1 MNKETIELFKTL
13 TTSHGAPGYEHDVR
27 KFMREQLS
35 KYSDEIIQDKLGS
48 IFGVKHGIEK
58 DGLRIMVSGHM
69 DEVGFLVTKI
79 TKNGMLKF
87 QTLGGWSPNVL
98 QAQKL
103 VVHSKKGPIYG
114 IIAST
119 PPHLGGDDKP
129 EIKNMLIDIGAD
141 SDTHAKE
148 LGVEPGCFVTPYM
161 DFSFTADNKKIIAK
175 AWDCRYGCGLAVELL
190 KELQN
195 EKLPNTIYS
204 GATVQEEVGLRGAET
219 AANLI
224 KPHIFFA
231 LDASPANDITGDKTE
246 FGQLGKGVLLRI
258 YDRSY
263 VTHRG
268 MREFML
274 DIAEKNNIPYQY
286 FTSNGGTDAGKVHLS
301 GDGVPSILVG
311 ICARYIHSHAS
322 MIHIDDYAAAKQML
336 IALVKAMDKST
347 YNTIINNA

>member
-13 TTSHGAPGYEHDVR
+13 TTLHGAPGYEHDVR
-27 KFMREQLS
+27 KFMKTELQ
-35 KYSDEIIQDKLGS
+35 KYADEIIQDKLGS
-48 IFGVKHGIEK
+48 IFGVKHGDK
-58 DGLRIMVSGHM
+58 DSPRVMVAGHM

-79 TKNGMLKF
+79 TSNGMLKF

-103 VVHSKKGPIYG
+103 VVHSKKGPIFG
-114 IIAST
+114 LIAST
-119 PPHLGGDDKP
+119 PPHLGGKDKP
-129 EIKNMLIDIGAD
+129 DIKQMMIDIGAD
-141 SDTHAKE
+141 SPEHAKE
-148 LGVEPGCFVTPYM
+148 LGVVPGCFITPYM
-161 DFSFTADNKKIIAK
+161 DFDFTADKKKIIAK
-175 AWDCRYGCGLAVELL
+175 AWDNRYGCGLAIELL

-195 EKLPNTIYS
+195 TKLPNILFS

-224 KPHIFFA
+224 NPDIFFA
-231 LDASPANDITGDKTE
+231 LDCSPANDITGDKTE

-274 DIAEKNNIPYQY
+274 DTAEKHNIPYQ
-286 FTSNGGTDAGKVHLS
+286 FFISQGGTDAGKVHLS
-301 GDGVPSILVG
+301 REGVPSILVG

-322 MIHIDDYAAAKQML
+322 MIHIDDYQAAKEML
-336 IALVKAMDKST
+336 TTLVKSMDRTT
-347 YNTIINNA
+347 YNTIIENV

>member
-13 TTSHGAPGYEHDVR
+13 TTLHGAPGYEHDVR
-27 KFMREQLS
+27 KFMKTELQ
-35 KYSDEIIQDKLGS
+35 KYADEIIQDKLGS
-48 IFGVKHGIEK
+48 IFGVKHGDK
-58 DGLRIMVSGHM
+58 DGPRVMVAGHM

-79 TKNGMLKF
+79 TSNGMLKF

-103 VVHSKKGPIYG
+103 VVHSKKGPIFG
-114 IIAST
+114 LIAST
-119 PPHLGGDDKP
+119 PPHLGGKDKP
-129 EIKNMLIDIGAD
+129 DIKQMMIDIGAD
-141 SDTHAKE
+141 SPEHAKE
-148 LGVEPGCFVTPYM
+148 LGVVPGCFITPYM
-161 DFSFTADNKKIIAK
+161 DFDFTADKKKIIAK
-175 AWDCRYGCGLAVELL
+175 AWDNRYGCGLAIELL

-195 EKLPNTIYS
+195 TKLPNILFS

-224 KPHIFFA
+224 NPDIFFA
-231 LDASPANDITGDKTE
+231 LDCSPANDITGDKTE

-274 DIAEKNNIPYQY
+274 DTAEKHNIPYQ
-286 FTSNGGTDAGKVHLS
+286 FFISQGGTDAGKVHLS
-301 GDGVPSILVG
+301 REGVPSILVG

-322 MIHIDDYAAAKQML
+322 MIHIDDYQAAKEML
-336 IALVKAMDKST
+336 TTLVKSMDRTT
-347 YNTIINNA
+347 YNTIIENV

>member
-13 TTSHGAPGYEHDVR
+13 TSLHGASGFEHNVR
-27 KFMREQLS
+27 KFMKEQLK

-48 IFGVKHGIEK
+48 IFGVKQ
-58 DGLRIMVSGHM
+58 GLNSGPRVMVAGHM
-69 DEVGFLVTKI
+69 DEVGFMITKI

-119 PPHLGGDDKP
+119 PPHLGGGDKP
-129 EIKNMLIDIGAD
+129 DVKKMLIDIGAD
-141 SDTHAKE
+141 SSEHAKE
-148 LGVEPGCFVTPYM
+148 LGIEPGVFATPHM
-161 DFSFTADNKKIIAK
+161 DFTLTADKKKIIAK
-175 AWDCRYGCGLAVELL
+175 AWDDRYGCGLAIELL
-190 KELQN
+190 KELKD
-195 EKLPNTIYS
+195 EKLPNTLFC
-204 GATVQEEVGLRGAET
+204 GATVQEEVGTRGAET

-224 KPHIFFA
+224 KPDIFLA

-258 YDRSY
+258 HDRSY
-263 VTHRG
+263 ITHRG

-274 DIAEKNNIPYQY
+274 DMAETHHIPYQY
-286 FTSNGGTDAGKVHLS
+286 FVSPGGTDAGKVHVS
-301 GDGVPSILVG
+301 GEGVPSILVG

-322 MIHIDDYAAAKQML
+322 MIHMDDYAAAKEMVTK
-336 IALVKAMDKST
+336 LVKSLDQTT
-347 YNTIINNA
+347 YNTIKENV